1 MDAFSVSV
9 ANGLKEPHMPPAK
22 RFCIAGL
29 FGLFQFLMPLIGWIC
44 VSTIASRFST
54 FQKITPWVALVLLL
68 FLGIKMIVEAVKKD
82 GRDDPEAQDRDTEI
96 SIGMLLVQGIAT
108 SIDALSVGFVIANY
122 KLSEALVSS
131 LIIGVVTFGLC
142 LPGIL
147 IGRKFGEKLKNRA
160 EIVGGIILIIIGFE
174 IFIKSFF

>member
-9 ANGLKEPHMPPAK
+9 ANGLKEPHMRPAK
-22 RFCIAGL
+22 RFCIAGV
-29 FGLFQFLMPLIGWIC
+29 FGLFQFLMPMTGWIC
-44 VSTIASRFST
+44 VSTIAARFSA

-68 FLGIKMIVEAVKKD
+68 FLGIKMIVEAVKKG
-82 GRDDPEAQDRDTEI
+82 GRNDPEAQDRDTEI

-122 KLSEALVSS
+122 KLSEALVST
-131 LIIGVVTFGLC
+131 LIIGIVTFGLC

-160 EIVGGIILIIIGFE
+160 EIIGGIILIIIGLE